1 MSWPAVS
8 AWGIWFENT
17 HKLFDPVR
25 RHFGFAIGG
34 ICFIELNRKYQDLYS
49 IIQRRNALIL
59 RLECTETKLIKR
71 ANSTIGVSQLTEKD
85 NLSTRPDSRSKK
97 SKDYIIIVLT
107 SDTDSS
113 EKFIP

>member
-17 HKLFDPVR
+17 HKLFDPVQ
-25 RHFGFAIGG
+25 RHSGSAIRG
-34 ICFIELNRKYQDLYS
+34 ICFIELNRKYQDLHS

-71 ANSTIGVSQLTEKD
+71 ANSTVVVGQ
-85 NLSTRPDSRSKK
+85 
-97 SKDYIIIVLT
+97 
-107 SDTDSS
+107 
-113 EKFIP
+113 